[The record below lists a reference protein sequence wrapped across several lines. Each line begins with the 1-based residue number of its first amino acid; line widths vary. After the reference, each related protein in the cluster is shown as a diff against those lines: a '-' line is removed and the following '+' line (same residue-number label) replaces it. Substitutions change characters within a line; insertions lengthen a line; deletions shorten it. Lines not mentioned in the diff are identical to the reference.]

1 MSDMAVHKRISRSL
15 LSSTLGLHCSSSQSV
30 RSRRG
35 KTFFHSCPVLRL
47 YSVTRAITLTR
58 SDEMIADSLARSPD
72 ICVLCSALLSV
83 GAGESQGVVSA
94 SRWLTVSHLVRSTR
108 AGFLRQES
116 SVPRGYA
123 SPASFSCSVTGMGEQ
138 KIYTFQPR

>member
-1 MSDMAVHKRISRSL
+1 
-15 LSSTLGLHCSSSQSV
+15 
-30 RSRRG
+30 
-35 KTFFHSCPVLRL
+35 
-47 YSVTRAITLTR
+47 
-58 SDEMIADSLARSPD
+58 MIADSLARSPD
-72 ICVLCSALLSV
+72 MCVLALLSV
-83 GAGESQGVVSA
+83 VPIEGGAGESQGVVSA